1 MLGFVGVSPAA
12 SPSYIHGQQV
22 LAGSRLLPICLIWLC
37 KFVGMNSSSLLR
49 PAAGYGKIEKRKA
62 RDARLTRNAAYV
74 LYTAVIIRSNGGYF
88 RPLKI
93 V

>member
-1 MLGFVGVSPAA
+1 M
-12 SPSYIHGQQV
+12 
-22 LAGSRLLPICLIWLC
+22 
-37 KFVGMNSSSLLR
+37 GMNSSSPLR
-49 PAAGYGKIEKRKA
+49 PAARYDKIEKRKA